1 MANDVRVVVRADTGG
16 ARQEIRDFGEELKG
30 GLFNASN
37 IAKGALLGLGA
48 AGVGAFGGAV
58 KIAADFE
65 HSLSQVGAVANATE
79 SEMAGLR
86 AEALKIG
93 ADTAFSASQAA
104 SAMEVLAAN
113 GVSARDIMGGAA
125 RAAADLAAAGGTD
138 LVTAANIASTAMAVW
153 GMKTE
158 DLTNVVNR
166 LAGAANTSRF
176 GVEDMGLAI
185 AQGGGVAAAA
195 GVSFNDFAAS
205 IAATA
210 QYFSSGADAGTS
222 FKTFLVALSGNSE
235 KAKQTMQELGL
246 EFYDAQGKL
255 KPMSAIVQELHDKLG
270 PLSEAQQTVALKTI
284 FGNDAYRT
292 AAGLMKMTGAEFE
305 ELSRKMGSTNAADV
319 AAQRMGNL
327 KGNVEQLKGSLETMA
342 IGVGSM
348 VLPALTE
355 MAGGATQ
362 AVNVLA
368 GLPSSTQATALA
380 FGAISIAAPAAVKAV
395 QSLTAAFQAL
405 RTGSASLG
413 MSLSGIGLAI
423 GGVAVAADL
432 ILQKTSGHGLFEWL
446 FGDVAGAERNARAAA
461 ELEARIRAAGQ
472 GADAVAISMQHL
484 REKTDAWAAAQAELN
499 RIQQEGL
506 PLYQQNAAVQAAA
519 QAMTEAE
526 ASVRAA
532 AQAMKDHNVDA
543 LEMAR
548 VYNDL
553 PPKLRAVFDEVTGIT
568 QVMGTQE
575 FAMWSAATVTDG
587 WRS

>member
-1 MANDVRVVVRADTGG
+1 
-16 ARQEIRDFGEELKG
+16 
-30 GLFNASN
+30 
-37 IAKGALLGLGA
+37 
-48 AGVGAFGGAV
+48 
-58 KIAADFE
+58 
-65 HSLSQVGAVANATE
+65 
-79 SEMAGLR
+79 
-86 AEALKIG
+86 
-93 ADTAFSASQAA
+93 
-104 SAMEVLAAN
+104 
-113 GVSARDIMGGAA
+113 
-125 RAAADLAAAGGTD
+125 
-138 LVTAANIASTAMAVW
+138 
-153 GMKTE
+153 
-158 DLTNVVNR
+158 
-166 LAGAANTSRF
+166 
-176 GVEDMGLAI
+176 
-185 AQGGGVAAAA
+185 
-195 GVSFNDFAAS
+195 
-205 IAATA
+205 
-210 QYFSSGADAGTS
+210 
-222 FKTFLVALSGNSE
+222 
-235 KAKQTMQELGL
+235 
-246 EFYDAQGKL
+246 
-255 KPMSAIVQELHDKLG
+255 
-270 PLSEAQQTVALKTI
+270 
-284 FGNDAYRT
+284 
-292 AAGLMKMTGAEFE
+292 
-305 ELSRKMGSTNAADV
+305 
-319 AAQRMGNL
+319 MGNL
-327 KGNVEQLKGSLETMA
+327 KGYVEQLKGSLETMA

-575 FAMWSAATVTDG
+575 FAMRSAATVTDG
-587 WRS
+587 WRSSVEGALKAAQEQTPKTTNEFRNLGRSMEELGGSADKAIKALKEWGKALADNDPTYEANAFMLAALGEELADLKAKGDDLTAAERERMQVLEGMIQKLGDQQSAMEDNKKALEGMLPVLVKQSPHPWG